1 MFVQYLLTTHVVWCS
16 HRRLSGY
23 ATLQCIAA
31 DSERESLC
39 QCHPHSSCS
48 VKQMGFYRKTKKEKK
63 FLYCIASTVSVRAFA
78 WSACC
83 NLFLIGT
90 GCHVSRSHR
99 RVFKLHVHRG
109 FHPKPG
115 LVGIVASSS
124 LAWWVLLCHQGWFDG
139 YCSVIKPG
147 LVGLLRH
154 QGWKANI
161 CVSSRECKRHC
172 M

>member
-63 FLYCIASTVSVRAFA
+63 IFVLYRKHCVRPRLCLKRLLQF
-78 WSACC
+78 
-83 NLFLIGT
+83 
-90 GCHVSRSHR
+90 
-99 RVFKLHVHRG
+99 VFDWYRL
-109 FHPKPG
+109 
-115 LVGIVASSS
+115 
-124 LAWWVLLCHQGWFDG
+124 
-139 YCSVIKPG
+139 
-147 LVGLLRH
+147 
-154 QGWKANI
+154 
-161 CVSSRECKRHC
+161 SRE
-172 M
+172 